1 MTRSGALAF
10 LLPFALGCAQ
20 TSRLPRAVGE
30 PAVLEVRGALRG
42 GPFAMGE
49 AGLAGLPRRSLQG
62 VEPGGRAVRYEGLD
76 LAAVLADRVVLEGGA
91 DTLVVWTADREGIP
105 VLLSLLRELRPVLAD
120 RADGVVLPGRILAWP
135 NVEHHG
141 MDSDPRA
148 ALWWVRKVV
157 ALELVDAG
165 KAYGRALRVP
175 EGAPEGALAGAGL
188 FGARCIGCHQLRGQG
203 GGAGPDL
210 SRAGASLSAEG
221 LRTRLAGH
229 PGWVAGRVP
238 PPGERGAAELLAF
251 LRTVARLVAI
261 EERGQGAPAAREGAV
276 KGE

>member
-1 MTRSGALAF
+1 
-10 LLPFALGCAQ
+10 
-20 TSRLPRAVGE
+20 
-30 PAVLEVRGALRG
+30 
-42 GPFAMGE
+42 
-49 AGLAGLPRRSLQG
+49 
-62 VEPGGRAVRYEGLD
+62 
-76 LAAVLADRVVLEGGA
+76 
-91 DTLVVWTADREGIP
+91 
-105 VLLSLLRELRPVLAD
+105 
-120 RADGVVLPGRILAWP
+120 
-135 NVEHHG
+135 

-148 ALWWVRKVV
+148 GLWWVRKVV
-157 ALELVDAG
+157 ALQLVDAG

-238 PPGERGAAELLAF
+238 PPGERGAAELLVF
-251 LRTVARLVAI
+251 LRSVARLVAI